1 MRLGSVSGVA
11 APSAAEL
18 QHRLCIP
25 VCAQLVCHIRAYKGE
40 RLARSKRAAEAGLF
54 KLQNTPEL

>member
-1 MRLGSVSGVA
+1 MGLGSAGGVA
-11 APSAAEL
+11 APSTAEL

-25 VCAQLVCHIRAYKGE
+25 ECAQLVCHIRAYKGK